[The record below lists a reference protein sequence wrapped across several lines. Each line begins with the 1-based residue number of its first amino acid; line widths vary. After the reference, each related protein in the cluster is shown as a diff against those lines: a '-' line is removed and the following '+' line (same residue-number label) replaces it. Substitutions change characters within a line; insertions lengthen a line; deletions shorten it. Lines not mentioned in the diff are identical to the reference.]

1 MSRIL
6 FRFFYFKI
14 SKQNQQY
21 HFFSLE
27 IKYIVLTSL
36 LQFAQE
42 YDFIFISIL
51 FKIFDGKLLFVD
63 NILQHRII
71 YNVK

>member
-1 MSRIL
+1 M
-6 FRFFYFKI
+6 
-14 SKQNQQY
+14 
-21 HFFSLE
+21 
-27 IKYIVLTSL
+27 KYTVLTSL

-63 NILQHRII
+63 NKLQHRII